1 MAALPKWH
9 NNGIPTSKEDT
20 PMQNETDAQAAWER
34 FSRTGA
40 VGAYLTYRAIRAHEE
55 HAGQHP

>member
-1 MAALPKWH
+1 
-9 NNGIPTSKEDT
+9 
-20 PMQNETDAQAAWER
+20 MQNETDALAAWEN

-55 HAGQHP
+55 HAEQHP